1 MGIEERSST
10 HISLRDALRKTKE
23 RNKALEEKLG
33 QTEAL
38 LKEKANGQQKRM
50 LFSVILLV
58 FLLFLASKLA
68 A

>member
-10 HISLRDALRKTKE
+10 NISLRDALRKTKE